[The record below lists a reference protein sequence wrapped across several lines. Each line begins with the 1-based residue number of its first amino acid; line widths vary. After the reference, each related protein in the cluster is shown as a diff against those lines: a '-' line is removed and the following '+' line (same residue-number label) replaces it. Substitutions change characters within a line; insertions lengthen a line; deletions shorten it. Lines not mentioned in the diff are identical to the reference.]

1 MLFGVELDP
10 EGGTFVHADLV
21 FLNGSIV
28 TVDNAN
34 PTAEAV
40 ATLGGRITFV
50 GSAEDSRSAV
60 GPRTRVI
67 DLAGRALLP
76 GLNDNHNHPMSF
88 GEMLS
93 SIDGS
98 PGAAPSLA
106 ALQAAFRDAATG
118 SRKDAAWLIARGYD
132 DTRLDIHR
140 HPSRYELDEATGN
153 RPAMLVR
160 TCGHMSVV
168 NSAALQTAGIT
179 STTPD
184 PVGGRIERDV
194 SGEATGLLQETA
206 QELVRAHIA
215 PPTISH
221 IKANL
226 RAAGEKFLSYGI
238 TSVGEAAISTSDQLA
253 AYQELA
259 REGELPT
266 RVFTMMLI
274 DDTLDAMTS
283 LGLRTGFGDEWLRIG
298 PAKVFQ
304 DGSGGGRTAAMTVD
318 YRNDPGNRGITIYD
332 QAGLNERFTRANA
345 AGFQMA
351 AHAIGD
357 LAITMILDAYETALT
372 ANPRQDARPRI
383 EHCGMCTLDH
393 LARMKRMG
401 VLAIPQPS
409 FIYYLGDSYIENFTP
424 EQLALSYPGRSWIDH
439 GIIAAGSSD
448 VPVVSADPFVNLRSA
463 VTRLTQDGQ
472 KMGPG
477 QGVTID
483 EAIRMFTLNGAYASF
498 EESIKGSI
506 TVGKLADL
514 TVLDRDP
521 RLVEPEEL
529 HTLRAEL
536 TIIDGIVMFER

>member
-1 MLFGVELDP
+1 M
-10 EGGTFVHADLV
+10 HADLV
-21 FLNGSIV
+21 FLNGPII
-28 TVDNAN
+28 TVDDAR
-34 PTAEAV
+34 PGAEAV
-40 ATLGGRITFV
+40 ATLNGRIAFV
-50 GSAEDSRSAV
+50 GSSEDVQSAI

-67 DLAGRALLP
+67 DLAGRTLLP

-88 GEMLS
+88 GETLS
-93 SIDGS
+93 SIDAS
-98 PGAAPSLA
+98 PGAAPTLA
-106 ALQAAFRDAATG
+106 ALETAFRDAATG

-140 HPSRYELDEATGN
+140 HPTRFELDEATGN

-168 NSAALQTAGIT
+168 NSAALQIAGIS

-184 PVGGRIERDV
+184 PAGGRIERDS

-215 PPTISH
+215 PPTVAH

-238 TSVGEAAISTSDQLA
+238 TSVGEAAISTSDQFA

-259 REGELPT
+259 RGGELPM

-274 DDTLDAMTS
+274 DDTLDAMVS
-283 LGLRTGFGDEWLRIG
+283 LGMRTGFGDDWLRIG

-304 DGSGGGRTAAMTVD
+304 DGSGGGRTAAMTVE

-357 LAITMILDAYETALT
+357 HAITMILDAYETALSE
-372 ANPRQDARPRI
+372 NPRPDARPRI
-383 EHCGMCTLDH
+383 EHCGMCTPEH
-393 LARMKRMG
+393 LTRMKRMG

-439 GIIAAGSSD
+439 GIVAAGSSD

-472 KMGPG
+472 KMGPD
-477 QGVTID
+477 QGVTIE

-498 EESIKGSI
+498 EEPIKGSI
-506 TVGKLADL
+506 TAGKLADL

-521 RLVEPEEL
+521 RTVVPSEL
-529 HTLRAEL
+529 HTLRAEM
-536 TIIDGIVMFER
+536 TVIGGDVVYEA